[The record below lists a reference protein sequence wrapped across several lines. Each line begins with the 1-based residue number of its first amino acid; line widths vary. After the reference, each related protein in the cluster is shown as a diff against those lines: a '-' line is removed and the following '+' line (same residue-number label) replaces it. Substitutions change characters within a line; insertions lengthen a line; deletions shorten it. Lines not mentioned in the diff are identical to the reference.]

1 MKKNC
6 KTCPKK
12 CENCAEHQAK
22 AFELEVDEEIQQE
35 RLSLFW
41 KKYSWLVYT
50 LIILILACVLG
61 FESYSSWRTKIRL
74 AESNLFE
81 KSVLLSNNGHTEKA
95 VIGFEELSNNGKTG
109 YRVLAQLELADLSAQ
124 KGEKEKAI
132 DLLKKAV
139 QSTETSDPLHQIT
152 VLSLVSYQLDE
163 ADPAALL
170 ETLQPVLED
179 TYFQGLATELAVVLL
194 KKQNKQDEAENL
206 IQKAL
211 QNDHL
216 APTTKT
222 RLNSLLGE

>member
-95 VIGFEELSNNGKTG
+95 VSGFEELSNNGKTG